1 MTNSN
6 MGNPVFEETTR
17 QQKKNNP
24 GLNEDS
30 SKKKLF
36 NLKFVVLGLIAGIA
50 VIIVLKGKISY
61 G

>member
-1 MTNSN
+1 